1 MKKFIKE
8 NGVTICTV
16 LFLFEAILCLISWF
30 VFDIP
35 DITGIPLFI
44 IILIVFILQLIFG
57 IPNIKEKAVISM
69 LVITILLGGICYFN
83 DIVRGPKPRLTKCS
97 QAFDCTNCD
106 KDLCDCKYANY
117 DKNGVET
124 IETIKCP
131 ASANYPT
138 SPTTKT
144 TD

>member
-1 MKKFIKE
+1 M
-8 NGVTICTV
+8 
-16 LFLFEAILCLISWF
+16 
-30 VFDIP
+30 
-35 DITGIPLFI
+35 
-44 IILIVFILQLIFG
+44 
-57 IPNIKEKAVISM
+57 
-69 LVITILLGGICYFN
+69 LGGICYFN
-83 DIVRGPKPRLTKCS
+83 DIVRAPRPRLTKCS

-117 DKNGVET
+117 DKNGDET

-138 SPTTKT
+138 TTTKT